1 MGFSQQRSV
10 QRLGPN
16 MVIRPN
22 KNALDRTVM
31 QVQQLAE
38 EIGRSL
44 TLPPAASIL
53 VLALAVA
60 PMPLPMPMPRFSM
73 VAIVVAV

>member
-22 KNALDRTVM
+22 KNALDRDDLDGT
-31 QVQQLAE
+31 
-38 EIGRSL
+38 S
-44 TLPPAASIL
+44 AADERKRLVVTGATGIL
-53 VLALAVA
+53 G
-60 PMPLPMPMPRFSM
+60 
-73 VAIVVAV
+73 